1 MSDPQTGP
9 EQFQKDSLY
18 YESNVGELLDRYPEQ
33 WGAIL
38 NERVVA
44 VSDDP
49 FLLVQI
55 LKDKS
60 LPSEWAVIEHLTLEE
75 ELLIL

>member
-1 MSDPQTGP
+1 MESD
-9 EQFQKDSLY
+9 
-18 YESNVGELLDRYPEQ
+18 VGELLDRYPEQ
-33 WGAIL
+33 RGAIL

-55 LKDKS
+55 LKDKG